1 MKDKIKPKYNA
12 AQNVGWMVKIA
23 WKVRK
28 RVLFICVAMAALE
41 VLYNLTQLYVAPEIL
56 SCVERHAPVGELLGT
71 IGFFTLALFLT
82 MGLKEY
88 LREISMYPRVDVRSS
103 IVGMIARK
111 CNMTSFPNT
120 LDVKF
125 IKLKEKAH
133 HSVQGNTE
141 AAENIWKTLT
151 VLLQNVGGFLVYL
164 AILSRLNW
172 MLLVVIAATCVVGF
186 LVSRYSSNWIFR
198 HRDAEET
205 FYAKKSYIRKKA
217 ESVELAKDIRIFG
230 LQNWLNELLDR
241 IHNVYLDF
249 RLRCEKIKLLADV
262 TEALLT
268 MARNGIAYAYLLHLA
283 LRDSLSVPE
292 FILYFTAVSTFTTWV
307 MGILQ
312 AAEKLHE
319 ESLDLSQVREFLE
332 YPETFRFEGGTA
344 IPKADAYELEL
355 EHVSFRY
362 PGAEEDTIH
371 DLDLTV
377 RPGEKLAIVGL
388 NGAGKTTLVKLLCG
402 LFDPTE
408 GRVLLNGVDVR
419 DFNRREYYGLFSA
432 VFQEFSILDV
442 TVAENIA
449 QTNENIDTKK
459 LWDCIEKAGLTE
471 TIQKLPKGLDTHV
484 GRQVYLDGVLF
495 SGGQT
500 QRLMLARAL
509 YKDGAILLLDEPT
522 AALDPLA
529 ENDIYQKYKDMTA
542 GKTSLFISHRLASTR
557 FCDRIIFVADG
568 HITEEGTH
576 DQLLARGGAYASSL
590 KSRAAIIRK
599 GRRSDYEKEN
609 EFQARSVRSFPCGKG
624 AARSQPQIFPGGDA
638 VYRRGRNSALCD
650 GVLLRPDSEGAGAA
664 PQARC
669 ASELGHRRGAVY
681 RTVRRREGG
690 AVSAD
695 GDHAGR
701 SVRQKRDA
709 VLPEVLLNGLCGR
722 GQAGDPRP
730 AGADRP
736 ERELVKLWPDA
747 GSGDL

>member
-1 MKDKIKPKYNA
+1 MKDKTKPRYNA

-23 WKVRK
+23 WKVRR
-28 RVLFICVAMAALE
+28 RVLFLCVAMAALE
-41 VLYNLTQLYVAPEIL
+41 VANNLAQLYVAPEIL
-56 SCVERHAPVGELLGT
+56 SRVERHAPMGELLGT
-71 IGFFTLALFLT
+71 IGMFTLALFLT

-88 LREISMYPRVDVRSS
+88 FKKIALFPRVDVRSN
-103 IVGMIARK
+103 IVGMIGRK

-120 LDVKF
+120 LEAKF
-125 IKLKEKAH
+125 IKLREKAH
-133 HSVQGNTE
+133 QSTQSNDE
-141 AAENIWKTLT
+141 ATDLVWETLT
-151 VLLQNVGGFLVYL
+151 ELMQNVGGFLVYL
-164 AILSRLNW
+164 TILSRLNEA
-172 MLLVVIAATCVVGF
+172 LLGVIVATCVAGF
-186 LVSRYSSNWIFR
+186 LLSRHSDNWEFR
-198 HRDAEET
+198 HRDEEESC
-205 FYAKKSYIRKKA
+205 YAKKSYIRRKA

-230 LQNWLNELLDR
+230 LQGWLNELMDR
-241 IHNVYLDF
+241 VQNVYLDF
-249 RLRCEKIKLLADV
+249 LLRSEKVRLLSDV
-262 TEALLT
+262 AEALLT
-268 MARNGIAYAYLLHLA
+268 MARNGIAYAYLLHMA

-312 AAEKLHE
+312 AAQKLHE
-319 ESLDLSQVREFLE
+319 ESLDISQVREFLD
-332 YPETFRFEGGTA
+332 YPEPFRFEGGMA
-344 IPKADAYELEL
+344 IPKADAYELKL

-362 PGAEEDTIH
+362 PGSEEDTIH

-471 TIQKLPKGLDTHV
+471 TVQKLPNGLDTHV
-484 GRQVYLDGVLF
+484 GREVYLDGVLF

-500 QRLMLARAL
+500 QRMMLARAL

-557 FCDRIIFVADG
+557 FCDRIIFIADG

-576 DQLLARGGAYASSL
+576 DQLLARGGAYARL
-590 KSRAAIIRK
+590 FEIQSR
-599 GRRSDYEKEN
+599 YYQE
-609 EFQARSVRSFPCGKG
+609 GK
-624 AARSQPQIFPGGDA
+624 AF
-638 VYRRGRNSALCD
+638 
-650 GVLLRPDSEGAGAA
+650 
-664 PQARC
+664 
-669 ASELGHRRGAVY
+669 
-681 RTVRRREGG
+681 
-690 AVSAD
+690 
-695 GDHAGR
+695 
-701 SVRQKRDA
+701 
-709 VLPEVLLNGLCGR
+709 
-722 GQAGDPRP
+722 
-730 AGADRP
+730 
-736 ERELVKLWPDA
+736 
-747 GSGDL
+747 

>member
-1 MKDKIKPKYNA
+1 MKDKTKPRYNA

-23 WKVRK
+23 WKVRR
-28 RVLFICVAMAALE
+28 RVLFLCVAMAALE
-41 VLYNLTQLYVAPEIL
+41 VANNLAQLYVAPEIL
-56 SCVERHAPVGELLGT
+56 SRVERHAPMGELLGT
-71 IGFFTLALFLT
+71 IGLFTLALFLT

-88 LREISMYPRVDVRSS
+88 FEKIVLFPRVDVRSN
-103 IVGMIARK
+103 IVGMIGRK

-120 LDVKF
+120 LEAKF
-125 IKLKEKAH
+125 IKLREKAH
-133 HSVQGNTE
+133 QSTQSNDE
-141 AAENIWKTLT
+141 ATDLVWETLT
-151 VLLQNVGGFLVYL
+151 ELMQNVGGFLVYL
-164 AILSRLNW
+164 TILSRLNGA
-172 MLLVVIAATCVVGF
+172 LLGVIVATCVAGF
-186 LVSRYSSNWIFR
+186 LLSRHSDNWEFR
-198 HRDAEET
+198 HRDEEESC
-205 FYAKKSYIRKKA
+205 YAKKSYIRRKA

-230 LQNWLNELLDR
+230 LQGWLNELMDR
-241 IHNVYLDF
+241 VQNVYLDF
-249 RLRCEKIKLLADV
+249 LLRSEKVRLLSDV
-262 TEALLT
+262 AEALLT
-268 MARNGIAYAYLLHLA
+268 MARNGIAYAYLLHMA

-312 AAEKLHE
+312 AAQKLHE
-319 ESLDLSQVREFLE
+319 ESLDISQVREFLD
-332 YPETFRFEGGTA
+332 YPEPFRFEGGVA
-344 IPKADAYELEL
+344 IPKADACELKL

-449 QTNENIDTKK
+449 QTNENIDTQK
-459 LWDCIEKAGLTE
+459 LWDCIEKAGLTQ

-484 GRQVYLDGVLF
+484 GREVYLDGVLF

-576 DQLLARGGAYASSL
+576 DQLLTRGGAYARL
-590 KSRAAIIRK
+590 FEIQSR
-599 GRRSDYEKEN
+599 YYQE
-609 EFQARSVRSFPCGKG
+609 GK
-624 AARSQPQIFPGGDA
+624 AF
-638 VYRRGRNSALCD
+638 
-650 GVLLRPDSEGAGAA
+650 
-664 PQARC
+664 
-669 ASELGHRRGAVY
+669 
-681 RTVRRREGG
+681 
-690 AVSAD
+690 
-695 GDHAGR
+695 
-701 SVRQKRDA
+701 
-709 VLPEVLLNGLCGR
+709 
-722 GQAGDPRP
+722 
-730 AGADRP
+730 
-736 ERELVKLWPDA
+736 
-747 GSGDL
+747 